1 MGGGAFE
8 ISVINK
14 TNEKDADPGV
24 CDSLNKV
31 GTHGQ
36 VFPPGWA
43 GGARRL
49 WGQGRRPRT
58 LQPHPGGF
66 LGGVSLRPSR
76 AHELSVP
83 G

>member
-1 MGGGAFE
+1 MGGAFE

-14 TNEKDADPGV
+14 TNEKGADPGV

-43 GGARRL
+43 GRAGRL
-49 WGQGRRPRT
+49 SGQGG
-58 LQPHPGGF
+58 HP
-66 LGGVSLRPSR
+66 
-76 AHELSVP
+76 
-83 G
+83 